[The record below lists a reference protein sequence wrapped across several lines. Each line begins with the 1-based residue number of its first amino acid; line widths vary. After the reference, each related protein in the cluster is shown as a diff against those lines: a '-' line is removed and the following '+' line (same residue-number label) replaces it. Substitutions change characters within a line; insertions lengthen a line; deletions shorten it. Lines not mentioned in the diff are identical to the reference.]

1 LLFWNERVKTTQLP
15 SLDLKVDLLTLSACE
30 TALGQNLGLGGAAAQ
45 SGARGVLASLWAI
58 SDAGTTPLMLSFYE
72 NLPRAKSKA
81 LALQQTQKAAIAG
94 KLRLEKGAVLGL
106 LQSPAVPLGIP
117 QTLNLRHP
125 YFWSPFVLVGNWL

>member
-1 LLFWNERVKTTQLP
+1 
-15 SLDLKVDLLTLSACE
+15 
-30 TALGQNLGLGGAAAQ
+30 LGLGGAAVQ

-58 SDAGTTPLMLSFYE
+58 SDAGTAPLMLSFYE

-94 KLRLEKGAVLGL
+94 QLRLENGTVTGL
-106 LQSPAVPLGIP
+106 AQTVPLGLP

-125 YFWSPFVLVGNWL
+125 YYWSPFVLVGNWL